1 MKELHDEFVELVK
14 TTDDE
19 VKKAQSKSSALNTL
33 SGHIVPK
40 IDALITK
47 TLSAED
53 LRKSV
58 SEIVLALMQIKKD
71 IEVAQYAE
79 QVQVAFRL
87 GQQLIAQ
94 ASANKTDEL
103 IKAEEEKVRI
113 EDLKEKIVSGEVDPE
128 ERRKPGQRPESLR
141 SIRNAQRVIESE
153 NKEGVEQKQERKKP
167 SGKFKKKSS
176 D

>member
-1 MKELHDEFVELVK
+1 VKELHDEFTELVK

-47 TLSAED
+47 TLVMDD

-71 IEVAQYAE
+71 LEVAQYAE

-103 IKAEEEKVRI
+103 IKAEEEKTRI
-113 EDLKEKIVSGEVDPE
+113 EDLKDKIVSGEIDPE

-141 SIRNAQRVIESE
+141 NIRNAQRVLEE
-153 NKEGVEQKQERKKP
+153 ETKVEAEVKKERRKP
-167 SGKFKKKSS
+167 SGKSKKKIT

>member
-141 SIRNAQRVIESE
+141 SIRNAQRVIETE
-153 NKEGVEQKQERKKP
+153 NKEVVEQKQERKRP
-167 SGKFKKKSS
+167 AGKSKKKSS

>member
-167 SGKFKKKSS
+167 SGKPKKKSS

>member
-103 IKAEEEKVRI
+103 IKVEEEKVRI

-167 SGKFKKKSS
+167 AGKFKKKSS